1 MKKSE
6 IKITKHGTT
15 DLETLKIKD
24 REDNRLMKV
33 LEKNEDYLES
43 ENKKSKGKVAKQVCQ
58 DNNII
63 FIRKKNTKNNQKTV
77 LNKKMVSGIFRAR
90 SLDEDVTSLTDANLG
105 QLESEVK
112 KSYLKSLNYEC
123 IGDRFRIFGMIK

>member
-1 MKKSE
+1 
-6 IKITKHGTT
+6 
-15 DLETLKIKD
+15 
-24 REDNRLMKV
+24 
-33 LEKNEDYLES
+33 
-43 ENKKSKGKVAKQVCQ
+43 
-58 DNNII
+58 
-63 FIRKKNTKNNQKTV
+63 
-77 LNKKMVSGIFRAR
+77 MVSGIFRAR

>member
-43 ENKKSKGKVAKQVCQ
+43 ENKKSKGKVAKQVC
-58 DNNII
+58 
-63 FIRKKNTKNNQKTV
+63 
-77 LNKKMVSGIFRAR
+77 
-90 SLDEDVTSLTDANLG
+90 
-105 QLESEVK
+105 
-112 KSYLKSLNYEC
+112 
-123 IGDRFRIFGMIK
+123 